1 MNKTI
6 IFAGLS
12 VLLMST
18 QAQALC
24 VSQPETAASQYV
36 RSGVAK
42 SLCLNDELGETGR
55 RIDNNTQINSFNSDL
70 NQLQVQRR
78 FDNMN
83 NFNNFSTLNNLR

>member
-6 IFAGLS
+6 IIAGLS

-42 SLCLNDELGETGR
+42 SLCLNDELGQTAR
-55 RIDNNTQINSFNSDL
+55 RIDNNTQIDTLNSDV
-70 NQLQVQRR
+70 NQLQIQRR

-83 NFNNFSTLNNLR
+83 NFNNLNTFNNLR